1 MKEKVYT
8 MADWERDKTLS
19 PAIGQEVSREVFNE
33 QLNCVPPAYYS
44 NGIMQVGE
52 PYGTIGER
60 GTTQDIVY
68 MARPRTAKRFLISQV
83 WQGLTELPYS
93 NQLKHVQ
100 YGEDLQ
106 ELQCSP

>member
-1 MKEKVYT
+1 MKEKIYT

-52 PYGTIGER
+52 PYGTDKETYKSLF
-60 GTTQDIVY
+60 TTYVRNENGSWNFAGHCLY
-68 MARPRTAKRFLISQV
+68 GK
-83 WQGLTELPYS
+83 TENSKTIL
-93 NQLKHVQ
+93 
-100 YGEDLQ
+100 D
-106 ELQCSP
+106 